1 MKLIDYNKQ
10 ELKAWDLFK
19 FRDGWQI
26 IYEVVDWGFTW
37 YSQKMKEI
45 FPIDK
50 LDNFKF
56 EIVGNS
62 KDWIDPK
69 YSDYV
74 VIERMK
80 RGEYFLDS

>member
-1 MKLIDYNKQ
+1 MLLDYNKQ

-19 FRDGWQI
+19 FRDGGQI
-26 IYEVVDWGFTW
+26 IYEVVDWWFTG
-37 YSQKMKEI
+37 YTQQMKEI

-56 EIVGNS
+56 EIVWNK

-80 RGEYFLDS
+80 RGEMFLDT

>member
-1 MKLIDYNKQ
+1 MLLDFNKQ

-26 IYEVVDWGFTW
+26 IYEVVDWWFTG
-37 YSQKMKEI
+37 YTQQMKEI

-56 EIVGNS
+56 EIVWNK
-62 KDWIDPK
+62 KDWIDHK

-80 RGEYFLDS
+80 RGEMFLDT